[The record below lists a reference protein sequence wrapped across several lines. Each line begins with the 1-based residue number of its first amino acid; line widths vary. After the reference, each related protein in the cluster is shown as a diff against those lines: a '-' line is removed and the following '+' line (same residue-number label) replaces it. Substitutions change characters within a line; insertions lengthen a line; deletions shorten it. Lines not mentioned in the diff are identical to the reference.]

1 VKFRGPRVRPWAS
14 CLARNSLRPVCAH
27 LEFTE
32 QRATVL
38 QPEFDRHLAA
48 RLQRRARLHQH
59 QVQAAGLEYRGIVR
73 GDAQVRD
80 GAHAADAVDD
90 PGFVQ
95 RGVAECGAAGRHDR
109 RRHRA
114 AILDAAEAGHH
125 RHRFRRHRTRWHSH
139 PAIANPGRAVAIG
152 NFDGV
157 HRGHQAILA
166 RLRER
171 AAELGLPSCV
181 VIFEPQPREYFAPD
195 KAPARLTRLREK
207 LRLLSEQGVDLV
219 LCLAFNRRLREMSA
233 AEFVHATLVEGLG
246 VRHLEVGDDFRFG
259 CDRAGDF
266 DFLLKAGAAQGFT
279 VEAATTI
286 EVDGERVS
294 STRLRQVLA
303 EGDLSLAQK
312 LLGRPFTITGR
323 VLHGQALGRQLG
335 APTANIQLKRRSTPL
350 SGVFVVSTEVD
361 GQTRPAVANIGMRPS
376 VESDGQPHLEV
387 HLLDYQGDLYGRLL
401 RVTFHHKLRDEQRF
415 ASLEALKTAI
425 DADIAAA
432 RDYWRASP
440 LSTSQD

>member
-1 VKFRGPRVRPWAS
+1 MRIIGAFSSKKCGMQLVRG
-14 CLARNSLRPVCAH
+14 LHNLRP
-27 LEFTE
+27 
-32 QRATVL
+32 
-38 QPEFDRHLAA
+38 
-48 RLQRRARLHQH
+48 
-59 QVQAAGLEYRGIVR
+59 
-73 GDAQVRD
+73 
-80 GAHAADAVDD
+80 
-90 PGFVQ
+90 
-95 RGVAECGAAGRHDR
+95 
-109 RRHRA
+109 RHR
-114 AILDAAEAGHH
+114 GC
-125 RHRFRRHRTRWHSH
+125 
-139 PAIANPGRAVAIG
+139 VATIG

-181 VIFEPQPREYFAPD
+181 VIFEPQPREFFAPD

-207 LRLLSEQGVDLV
+207 LHLLNEQGVDRV
-219 LCLAFNRRLREMSA
+219 LCLAFNPRLRELSA

-266 DFLLKAGAAQGFT
+266 NFLQQMGVVEGFS

-286 EVDGERVS
+286 EIDGERVS
-294 STRLRQVLA
+294 SSRLRQTLAQGNLDLA
-303 EGDLSLAQK
+303 EK
-312 LLGRPFTITGR
+312 LLGRPFSITGR
-323 VLHGQALGRQLG
+323 VMHGQKLGRELG

-350 SGVFVVSTEVD
+350 SGVFIVSTEIN
-361 GQTRPAVANIGMRPS
+361 GQVEAGVANIGMRPT

-387 HLLDYQGDLYGRLL
+387 HLLNYQGDLYGRLL
-401 RVTFHHKLRDEQRF
+401 HVTFHSKLRDEQRF

-440 LSTSQD
+440 FTTSQD